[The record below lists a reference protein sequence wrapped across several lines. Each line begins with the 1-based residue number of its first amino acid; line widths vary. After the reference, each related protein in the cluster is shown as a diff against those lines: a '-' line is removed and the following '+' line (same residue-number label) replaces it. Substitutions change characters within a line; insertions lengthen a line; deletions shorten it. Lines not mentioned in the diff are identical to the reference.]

1 MRVIEQNIYKFDE
14 LNDKAKEKAREW
26 YRENMDFAWA
36 DDSLESIKAF
46 CSHFGAKLLEYS
58 VNVYGHSS
66 CVADAPAS
74 LFRGLKLKDVDRNA
88 MPTGYCLDCSLWF
101 TFYDEFKRTGCASK
115 AFETALDEGIRQW
128 QKDMQS
134 ELEDEYVDENLIINE
149 YEFTQHGK
157 LFSI

>member
-1 MRVIEQNIYKFDE
+1 MRVIEQTVYKFDE
-14 LNDKAKEKAREW
+14 LNDKAKEKARDW

-46 CSHFGAKLLEYS
+46 CNHFGAKLINYS
-58 VNVYGHSS
+58 ISVYGPSS
-66 CVADAPAS
+66 CDVDAPAS

-101 TFYDEFKRTGCASK
+101 TFYDEFKSTGCANK
-115 AFETALDEGIRQW
+115 AFEAALDEGVRQW

-134 ELEDEYVDENLIINE
+134 ELEDEHVDECLNCND
-149 YEFTQHGK
+149 YEFTQGGE
-157 LFSI
+157 FFQ